1 MLQMLFSDVAHF
13 SSAHGR
19 KGLRP
24 GRSGELRA
32 GLRGKVA
39 YAVSS
44 ARGRRG
50 LHPAGGSQPQGGGGR
65 HVGGADTRWGG

>member
-1 MLQMLFSDVAHF
+1 
-13 SSAHGR
+13 
-19 KGLRP
+19 
-24 GRSGELRA
+24 
-32 GLRGKVA
+32 
-39 YAVSS
+39 VSS